1 MEGIRSDFGRGAGGV
16 GGWGGVVLIVMYWQ
30 QTKGAKV
37 IIMLHSHNF

>member
-1 MEGIRSDFGRGAGGV
+1 MEGIQSDFGRGGV
-16 GGWGGVVLIVMYWQ
+16 GGGVVLIVMYRQ